1 MVYNLYDRIFK
12 TMHLSC
18 GLLDFN
24 LPSHEGFEGDESD
37 RFKMRPDYLTFG
49 FQYGS
54 IMFRP
59 FLIDLILL
67 YHEYNMD

>member
-1 MVYNLYDRIFK
+1 MVYNVYDLIFK

-24 LPSHEGFEGDESD
+24 LPSYEGFWGDESIS
-37 RFKMRPDYLTFG
+37 KWDYLTFG

-59 FLIDLILL
+59 FLINLILL